1 MSASHLISL
10 RLAKPDELG
19 IVANLERLAFAPH
32 RSDYEIEKDW
42 FGGQVQLPG
51 QSQFLAVDVQGQPVG
66 CYSQL
71 DLGIWLEKQLIP
83 TLGLGGVAVAPHR
96 RGQGVARHMLE
107 HALKTALQQNVPLA
121 MLYPFQQGF
130 YRALGWAWVGET
142 RQYRV
147 ATRDLPEF
155 AESQQVVPFDPEAHQ
170 LGVQQLYEQGAILQN
185 GWLQR
190 RDWQWKSFFK
200 PTAGQEIYCYVDAG
214 KVLGY
219 GMGQFTEI
227 NGQWAIA
234 IREWVALTPA
244 AYRGILGC
252 WAGWRDQISTVIWNT
267 YATDP
272 FPHLLR
278 EQRRTPHLPT
288 EPFGFGLTQNFGAIG
303 SGFMW
308 RLVDLHRALELR
320 PIQPVVAFALTFVV
334 QDAVLG
340 NQTLS
345 VAFEEGRMRIL
356 DQATDTVITLSV
368 EQLTLVWSG
377 VRRMT
382 ELVAMGSVD
391 VLGDRTRLS
400 LLDAAWQAKPP
411 FCWDFF

>member
-10 RLAKPDELG
+10 RLAKPDELA
-19 IVANLERLAFAPH
+19 IVANLERLAFAPQ

-51 QSQFLAVDVQGQPVG
+51 RSQFLAVDAEGQPVG

-71 DLGIWLEKQLIP
+71 DLGIWLERQSIP

-96 RGQGVARHMLE
+96 RGQGVARDMMD
-107 HALKTALQQNVPLA
+107 HALKAAQKQHIPLA

-147 ATRDLPEF
+147 ATRDLPGF
-155 AESQQVVPFDPEAHQ
+155 AESQQVVPFNPDAHQ
-170 LGVQQLYEQGAILQN
+170 RGVQQAYEQGAIAQN

-190 RDWQWKSFFK
+190 RDWQWETFFK
-200 PTAGQEIYCYVDAG
+200 PTAGQELYCYVEAG

-219 GMGQFTEI
+219 AMGQFTEI
-227 NGQWAIA
+227 NSQWAIA
-234 IREWVALTPA
+234 VREWVALTPA
-244 AYRGILGC
+244 AYRGILGF

-272 FPHLLR
+272 FPHLLQ
-278 EQRRTPHLPT
+278 EQRRSPHLST
-288 EPFGFGLTQNFGAIG
+288 EPFGFGLTHNFGAIG

-308 RLVDLHRALELR
+308 RLVDLRRALELR
-320 PIQPVVAFALTFVV
+320 PIQPIAAFALTLVV
-334 QDAVLG
+334 EDALLG

-345 VAFEEGRMRIL
+345 VAFQDGRTRIL
-356 DQATDTVITLSV
+356 DQPTDTVITLSV

-382 ELVAMGSVD
+382 ELAALGSVD

-400 LLDAAWQAKPP
+400 QLDAAWQTRPP